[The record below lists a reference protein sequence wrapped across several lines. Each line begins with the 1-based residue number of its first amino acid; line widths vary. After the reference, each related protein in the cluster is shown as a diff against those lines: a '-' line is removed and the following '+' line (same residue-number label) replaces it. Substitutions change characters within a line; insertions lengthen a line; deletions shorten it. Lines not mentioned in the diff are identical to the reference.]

1 MSSEHSR
8 LTSSPCFQFV
18 VIRTKF
24 DSVNGRKVNVSGTME
39 DLQGETLAMA
49 QAMFVEPSYAKY
61 LSNSG
66 VAAAL
71 GRRPEILDT
80 AGRLKDEKKV
90 DA

>member
-1 MSSEHSR
+1 MSHDSASSRDDRTSLIPGHS
-8 LTSSPCFQFV
+8 
-18 VIRTKF
+18 
-24 DSVNGRKVNVSGTME
+24 
-39 DLQGETLAMA
+39 
-49 QAMFVEPSYAKY
+49 AMFVEPSYAKY